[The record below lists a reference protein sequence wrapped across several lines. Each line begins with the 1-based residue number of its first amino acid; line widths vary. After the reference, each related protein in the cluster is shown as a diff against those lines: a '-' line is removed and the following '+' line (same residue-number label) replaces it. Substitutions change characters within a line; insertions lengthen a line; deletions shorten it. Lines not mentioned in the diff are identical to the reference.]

1 LKIRGKNPTVAQ
13 RKALMASGLSDDEV
27 DLYLINSIKHVEE
40 GSRRPTKY
48 GTKEELWILT
58 HRETGEMREVV
69 IS

>member
-1 LKIRGKNPTVAQ
+1 
-13 RKALMASGLSDDEV
+13 MASGLSDDEV